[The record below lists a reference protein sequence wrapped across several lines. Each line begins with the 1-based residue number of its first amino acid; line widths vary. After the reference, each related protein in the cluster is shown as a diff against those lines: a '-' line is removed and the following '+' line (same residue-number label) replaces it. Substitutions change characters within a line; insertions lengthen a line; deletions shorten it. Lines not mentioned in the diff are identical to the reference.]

1 MMKKIFL
8 FLVVGLMVA
17 GAAGMVFKN
26 RRAAGDATAMAV
38 KAKQAPVPVLLS
50 AVTTQAVP
58 VEVSTFG
65 TVEPLTTVAVKSQI
79 TGILAKVLFS
89 EGQTVQ
95 AGALLFELD
104 PRGPEAAL
112 KQAEAALDKDRIQC
126 ANAVKEAGRMDLL
139 SKKGFV
145 AQELRDQTQ
154 TAAEMLQAMVRSD
167 EAAVDNTRLQLSYC
181 SLRSPVSG
189 RTGTLLIHQGNL
201 VKADDATLVTIN
213 RLDPILVRFA
223 LPQRELA
230 AVQQRMEQGGLTL
243 MATPQGI
250 DSLAVTGAV
259 TFVDNAV
266 DQATGTIQLKA
277 RFENRQAALW
287 PGQFV
292 KVVLRLAL
300 QENAVVIPES
310 AVLLGQQGAYVY
322 VVDRS
327 SAVSVRPVTVD
338 RTVAG
343 MSVIASGLLPGE
355 VIVTDGQLRLKPG
368 SLVKPRGSSPVG
380 RP

>member
-1 MMKKIFL
+1 MMKKMFL
-8 FLVVGLMVA
+8 LLVVGLMVA
-17 GAAGMVFKN
+17 GAAAMVFKN
-26 RRAAGDATAMAV
+26 RRAAGDATTRAL

-50 AVTTQAVP
+50 TVTTQAVP
-58 VEVSTFG
+58 IEVSTFG
-65 TVEPLTTVAVKSQI
+65 TVEPLTTVSVKSQI

-95 AGALLFELD
+95 EGALLFELD

-112 KQAEAALDKDRIQC
+112 KQAGAALDKDRVQC
-126 ANAVKEAGRMDLL
+126 ANAVKEAGRMELL
-139 SKKGFV
+139 LKKGFV
-145 AQELRDQTQ
+145 SQELRDQTQ
-154 TAAEMLQAMVRSD
+154 TAAEMLQAVVRSD
-167 EAAVDNTRLQLSYC
+167 EAAVDNARLQLSYC

-213 RLDPILVRFA
+213 QLDPILVRFV
-223 LPQRELA
+223 LPQRELTT
-230 AVQQRMEQGGLTL
+230 VQQRMEQGGLTL
-243 MATPQGI
+243 IATPQGVGA
-250 DSLAVTGAV
+250 LAVTGAV

-266 DQATGTIQLKA
+266 NQETGTIQLKA
-277 RFENRQAALW
+277 RFGNSQAALW

-322 VVDRS
+322 VADRS
-327 SAVSVRPVTVD
+327 GLVSARTVTVD

-343 MSVIASGLLPGE
+343 ISVIATGLLPGE
-355 VIVTDGQLRLKPG
+355 AIVTDGQLRLKPG
-368 SLVKPRGSSPVG
+368 SLVKPRDSSPAG
-380 RP
+380 RL